1 MFKRP
6 KRIKY
11 KELLKKRGI
20 EVKPIPNST
29 SVLVICD
36 RSKYY

>member
-20 EVKPIPNST
+20 EVKPIPGST

-36 RSKYY
+36 RSKFY

>member
-20 EVKPIPNST
+20 IVKPIPSSN

-36 RSKYY
+36 RSKFY